1 MASNLYRSFADDSVS
16 VLRYRLRRPSL
27 RADLLSMSLAVS
39 PVSARHS
46 LAIVVALGL
55 TQIIGYGTLYYSFSI
70 LAPGM
75 AADVGMSREA
85 VFGTFSA
92 ALLAG
97 GFAAPFTGAWL
108 DRFGAARMM
117 ALGSVFCALL
127 LALCAS
133 SPAAWFFVG
142 AVILAQ
148 VATGLVTY
156 QAAFAALVEHAPQNA
171 TRNITYLT
179 LMAGFASSIFW
190 PITTTLAAHFD
201 WRTIYLMFAV
211 LNLVVCLP
219 VHLALAGGRAR
230 RAALVSSETPR
241 PPVVGVLAPEERRG
255 AMIIISLAFALSG
268 FALSSLLVHM
278 VPMLGALGLG
288 AAAVTVSALF
298 GPSQVASRLVNMVFG
313 ERLPP
318 TALAMVSTALIA
330 VGGVVLAITDGNLAG
345 AVVFALCVGMGSG
358 IGSIAQGSV
367 PLHLFGSE
375 GYGAIAGRMTAA
387 RLVASAAA
395 PAVFALAME
404 RLGIP
409 VALLLNAA
417 LGALGMVGFA
427 LVGRSVKLPD

>member
-1 MASNLYRSFADDSVS
+1 M
-16 VLRYRLRRPSL
+16 
-27 RADLLSMSLAVS
+27 S

-75 AADVGMSREA
+75 AKDVGLSREA

-97 GFAAPFTGAWL
+97 GLAAPFTGGWM

-117 ALGSVFCALL
+117 AFGSVLCALL
-127 LALCAS
+127 LTLCAW
-133 SPAAWFFVG
+133 SPSAWFFVG

-156 QAAFAALVEHAPQNA
+156 QAAFTALVEHAPQNA

-201 WRTIYLMFAV
+201 WRAIYLIFAG

-219 VHLALAGGRAR
+219 VHLVLAGGRAR
-230 RAALVSSETPR
+230 RAALVSSEAPR
-241 PPVVGVLAPEERRG
+241 PPVAGALAPEERRR
-255 AMIIISLAFALSG
+255 AMIVVSLAFALSG

-278 VPMLGALGLG
+278 VPMLAALGLG

-298 GPSQVASRLVNMVFG
+298 GPSQVASRFVNMIFG

-318 TALAMVSTALIA
+318 TGLAMVAAALIA
-330 VGGVVLAITDGNLAG
+330 LGGVVLAITDGNLAG
-345 AVVFALCVGMGSG
+345 AVIFALCTGMGSG

-367 PLHLFGSE
+367 PLYLFGSE
-375 GYGAIAGRMTAA
+375 GYGAITGRMTAA

-395 PAVFALAME
+395 PAVFALGME

-409 VALLLNAA
+409 LSLLLNAA
-417 LGALGMVGFA
+417 LGALGMIGFA
-427 LVGRSVKLPD
+427 LVWRGTTRG